1 MFQRE
6 VLSWEAFRQRVAEVL
21 QIDLARVEP
30 DAYFITDL
38 GVDSIR
44 LVEVLLTLEQMG
56 VEVSLD
62 GAWRIDT
69 VGSAYRYYR
78 EQVAGTDR

>member
-6 VLSWEAFRQRVAEVL
+6 VLSWEAFRRQVAEVL
-21 QIDLARVEP
+21 QVDLARVQP

-38 GVDSIR
+38 GVDSIK
-44 LVEVLLTLEQMG
+44 LLEVLLRLEQMG

-69 VGSAYRYYR
+69 VGSAYRFYR
-78 EQVAGTDR
+78 EQVAGADA